1 MTYSRIGD
9 AVLSTGILGELIRCN
24 STIKITI
31 ACGPSAAPLFAATPN
46 VVKVISMP
54 KRKASL
60 HWLSLWREC
69 VPTRWDVLVDLR
81 NSLVTR
87 LLSAKAYHFGGRP
100 DPTKHRLE
108 SLGTLMK
115 MSPTPSPKLWLGEE
129 HRNAAEELLPSDGP
143 ILALGPMAN
152 WIGKQWE
159 GQRFAEL
166 ANRLTGSS
174 GRLQGAHVAIL
185 GGQNDGEQSR
195 VVSKL
200 IPHGRCIDLVG
211 KLELLTASAVL
222 HRCHFFIGND
232 SGLMH
237 IAAAS
242 GVPTLGLFGPS
253 REKHYAPWGNHTAVV
268 RTKLSY
274 DELVGGSDYNPV
286 TTRSLMESLSVDA
299 AEDAAVK
306 LWNRTYGVKP

>member
-24 STIKITI
+24 SELKITV
-31 ACGPSAAPLFAATPN
+31 ACGPSAAPLFAATPK

-69 VPTRWDVLVDLR
+69 VQTRWDVLIDLR

-87 LLSAKAYHFGGRP
+87 LLPAKASFFGGRP

-108 SLGTLMK
+108 SLGALMK
-115 MSPTPSPKLWLGEE
+115 MSFTPSPTLWLGEE
-129 HRNAAEELLPSDGP
+129 HQIAARQLLPSDGP

-152 WIGKQWE
+152 WKGKQWE
-159 GQRFAEL
+159 GRRFAEL
-166 ANRLTGSS
+166 ANRLIAPS
-174 GRLQGAHVAIL
+174 GPFQGGHVAVL
-185 GGQNDGEQSR
+185 GGTNDAEQSGEI
-195 VVSKL
+195 SKL
-200 IPHGRCIDLVG
+200 ISQGRCVDLVG

-222 HRCHFFIGND
+222 RRCHFFIGND

-242 GVPTLGLFGPS
+242 EVPTLGLFGPS
-253 REKHYAPWGNHTAVV
+253 REEHYAPWGNHTAVV

-274 DELVGGSDYNPV
+274 EELVGGSDYNPV
-286 TTRSLMESLSVDA
+286 TTQSLMESLSVDVV
-299 AEDAAVK
+299 EDAAVK
-306 LWNRTYGVKP
+306 LWNRVDGVRP